1 MLLDALLSNE
11 QNKAALVRLGADGR
25 LPHAIILEGERG
37 SGRFTL
43 ARLISAMAVCRR
55 NGAGCGECPDCKMAL
70 EGQHPDVEVF
80 AKSGGQGTL
89 TIKSLRTINQS
100 VATPPNQGR
109 RRVVILRDIQD
120 IAQARTLNTLLKVIE
135 EPPEYLMFII
145 TVDNRENLLPTILSR
160 CLLLRMELP
169 SPEECAGRVQELL
182 KGGADAQEA
191 GRSEEALRMARLCGG
206 NIGRTAQLLSDTP
219 EARVMADALA
229 LSKALIGHER
239 YGALRLLQRYERDR
253 AGYRELL
260 CDLRVVFSQLVEQK
274 YQPQDEEL
282 SALSQRMT
290 ALQGIKIL
298 DIIDDM
304 SRTGQFN
311 LNLPLTLTRL
321 GARLT
326 GAILG

>member
-55 NGAGCGECPDCKMAL
+55 SGAGCGECPDCKMAL
-70 EGQHPDVEVF
+70 EGQHPDDEVF
-80 AKSGGQGTL
+80 AKSGGQVTL

-182 KGGADAQEA
+182 EGGVGAQ
-191 GRSEEALRMARLCGG
+191 EALRMARLCGG

-239 YGALRLLQRYERDR
+239 YQVLRLLQRYERDR

-282 SALSQRMT
+282 SALSQRLT

-326 GAILG
+326 GAVLG